1 MRCVLGHGSSPF
13 LRIGA
18 IHGVPNASCE
28 LSFDP
33 CHQRLHRVT
42 LKQSN
47 VSSRDLSRIWPFWNT
62 LDGAVDR
69 LRRQSRPRKRAP
81 AGCTEGLHQYGRQRR
96 WNCSESTTWPQKRP
110 LLPQRSSRPLL
121 NPGPAIGFEGE
132 GMACR
137 GETSARS
144 RPRAPRLTVGQAG
157 YRGMAVGL
165 VWSVGTGR
173 GPVRA
178 VRSPSASHA
187 CTHPGPGGAPRDLCG
202 GAPTVRVG
210 NQNTCEKVETHDLT

>member
-42 LKQSN
+42 LKQST

-178 VRSPSASHA
+178 VRSPSTASRVHSPRA
-187 CTHPGPGGAPRDLCG
+187 RRCTA
-202 GAPTVRVG
+202 
-210 NQNTCEKVETHDLT
+210 